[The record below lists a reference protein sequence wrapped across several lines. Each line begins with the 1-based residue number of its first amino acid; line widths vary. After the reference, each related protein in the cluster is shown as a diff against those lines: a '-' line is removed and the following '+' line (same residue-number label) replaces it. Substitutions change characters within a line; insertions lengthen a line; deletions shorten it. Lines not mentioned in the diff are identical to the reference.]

1 MLTKISARDV
11 IGVRHIIRDEW
22 GVAEVQFAGAIHVH
36 SFLYY
41 QESPGNFRQTS
52 GLQNDRDPR
61 CIELR
66 LLLLSGREYRA
77 TVSCGALVLNLQRAL
92 ADIMCSAAE
101 SYNLRCLDMTGRELS
116 WSTSVGA
123 SGLQPGDV
131 VQVTID
137 GEACPPLVDSD
148 DESDELPDH
157 LVCAIRPTG

>member
-1 MLTKISARDV
+1 MRTTISARDV
-11 IGVRHIIRDEW
+11 IGVRHIILDEW
-22 GVAEVQFAGAIHVH
+22 SVVDMQFARAIHVH
-36 SFLYY
+36 SCNYY

-52 GLQNDRDPR
+52 GLQKYPDPR

-66 LLLLSGREYRA
+66 LLILSGREYLA
-77 TVSCGALVLNLQRAL
+77 TVSCGALVVHLQRAL

-123 SGLQPGDV
+123 SGLLPGDV

-137 GEACPPLVDSD
+137 GEA
-148 DESDELPDH
+148 
-157 LVCAIRPTG
+157 